1 MPLGQEARSLGDVDV
16 EKMERVKAT
25 AHDSLSKQIDLAAA
39 SGGGDPLKAEEMHKN
54 VERIV
59 NELVTVES
67 VGSAE
72 EVARLRQEVIDEAL
86 GYGPLEDLLRDPE
99 VTEIMVNGK
108 DHIYV
113 ERSGKIKL
121 SNKTFTSDRQLR
133 LVIERMVAPIGRR
146 IDEATPM
153 VDGRL
158 PDGSRINAIIE
169 PLAIDGPSL
178 TVRRFGTERLTIN
191 NLVAKNA
198 IAPPVVDFLRACVES
213 RLNVVISGGTGSGK
227 TTLLNILSGFIP
239 ETDRIVTIE
248 DAAELML
255 NQEHVVRLEARPP
268 NLEGRG
274 EIRIRDLVR
283 NALRMRPDRIIVGE
297 CRGGEALDM
306 LQAMNTGHDGSLT
319 TLHANTP
326 RDCLSRME
334 TLVMMAGF
342 DIPVRAIREQ
352 ISGAIDI
359 IVQVARLRDGSRKV
373 TSVTEVV
380 GMEGDMITM
389 HDLFTFVPDGEDEKG
404 RLTGDFRWSG
414 IMPRFVR
421 RIAYYGELARLETAL
436 GVKLPKNF

>member
-1 MPLGQEARSLGDVDV
+1 
-16 EKMERVKAT
+16 MERVKAT

-59 NELVTVES
+59 NEFVTVES

-113 ERSGKIKL
+113 ERAGKIKL

-191 NLVAKNA
+191 NLVSKNA
-198 IAPPVVDFLRACVES
+198 ITPPVVDFLRACVES

-227 TTLLNILSGFIP
+227 TTLLNILSGIHSGNA
-239 ETDRIVTIE
+239 TASSRSKT
-248 DAAELML
+248 
-255 NQEHVVRLEARPP
+255 RP
-268 NLEGRG
+268 
-274 EIRIRDLVR
+274 
-283 NALRMRPDRIIVGE
+283 
-297 CRGGEALDM
+297 
-306 LQAMNTGHDGSLT
+306 S
-319 TLHANTP
+319 
-326 RDCLSRME
+326 
-334 TLVMMAGF
+334 
-342 DIPVRAIREQ
+342 
-352 ISGAIDI
+352 
-359 IVQVARLRDGSRKV
+359 
-373 TSVTEVV
+373 
-380 GMEGDMITM
+380 
-389 HDLFTFVPDGEDEKG
+389 
-404 RLTGDFRWSG
+404 
-414 IMPRFVR
+414 
-421 RIAYYGELARLETAL
+421 
-436 GVKLPKNF
+436 